1 MLDTV
6 LAMERLGFAFNDGE
20 RAVQG
25 RLSSSEIGPEAVRR
39 RLRLIL
45 AGKEGTRDEW
55 SRFIESRSALF
66 EREIERSKKLHCSFD
81 CTCVVSE
88 FVSTA
93 VLRFLSSL
101 DVARR
106 RASRQAHARQEQH
119 EAGIQTQETTY
130 KD

>member
-1 MLDTV
+1 MLGTV
-6 LAMERLGFAFNDGE
+6 LPLERLGFAFDDGE

-25 RLSSSEIGPEAVRR
+25 RLSSDEIGPEAVGR

-45 AGKEGTRDEW
+45 AGKEGTRDEL
-55 SRFIESRSALF
+55 SFIESRFALF
-66 EREIERSKKLHCSFD
+66 EREMEGEAKNYATVLTARAWFH
-81 CTCVVSE
+81 
-88 FVSTA
+88 VSTA

-101 DVARR
+101 GVARR